1 MSQANRSIPKTKIV
15 CTIGPA
21 SASPDIIRGLIYEGM
36 SVARLNF
43 SHGTHSEH
51 GDMIE
56 KAAEEA
62 LESGYVSKGDI
73 VVITAGYPTYEAGTT
88 NMMRVKRI

>member
-1 MSQANRSIPKTKIV
+1 
-15 CTIGPA
+15 
-21 SASPDIIRGLIYEGM
+21 
-36 SVARLNF
+36 
-43 SHGTHSEH
+43 
-51 GDMIE
+51 MIE
-56 KAAEEA
+56 KAAVAA